1 MYVLKQCFERVEK
14 NVGKNLVEMH
24 LELDFKGEVSLCYLR
39 VSRRSRGREE
49 GVVRARRRDLTGDTL
64 TKRRGWSVRSRQGTV
79 EMRLARRAEAR
90 L

>member
-1 MYVLKQCFERVEK
+1 M
-14 NVGKNLVEMH
+14 
-24 LELDFKGEVSLCYLR
+24 
-39 VSRRSRGREE
+39 SRRSRGREE